1 MLVTVI
7 AEFNAKTTNSEKA
20 IYFLS
25 LMSCSMDKLKSH
37 MFFACKNFFFFLFYV
52 EKNILIQKMA
62 VGRGRAGG
70 PLPPFPIALNTLID
84 NAEDLDIFMPIYNLL
99 EYSQNYSMT
108 SESLWNFYCCYFVY

>member
-1 MLVTVI
+1 MLKQQIQKKLSTFCHLCLVQWI
-7 AEFNAKTTNSEKA
+7 NS
-20 IYFLS
+20 S
-25 LMSCSMDKLKSH
+25 LICFSH
-37 MFFACKNFFFFLFYV
+37 VKFFFFLFYV

>member
-37 MFFACKNFFFFLFYV
+37 MFFACKIFFFL
-52 EKNILIQKMA
+52 IL
-62 VGRGRAGG
+62 RGKKHFDPENGGGEGAGWRSPT
-70 PLPPFPIALNTLID
+70 PLSYSPEYID
-84 NAEDLDIFMPIYNLL
+84 RQRRR
-99 EYSQNYSMT
+99 S
-108 SESLWNFYCCYFVY
+108 